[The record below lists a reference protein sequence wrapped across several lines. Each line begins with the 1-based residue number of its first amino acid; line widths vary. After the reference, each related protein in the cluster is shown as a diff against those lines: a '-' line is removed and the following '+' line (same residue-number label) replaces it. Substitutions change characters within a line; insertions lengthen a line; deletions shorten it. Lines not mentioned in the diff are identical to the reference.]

1 MVQNP
6 HEGGIRMDR
15 NKYSKAGWISIA
27 SAAIFPLLF
36 MLGFV
41 ENIVKFRAFGFSG
54 PHVGPSDAIGILH
67 AIFCIYVLI
76 MLRKFLNER
85 LEFRGIDT
93 LITISIW
100 WLILFQFLGTA
111 LKGILML
118 LWPIPEVVYAVS
130 FGSFLVVMLIFI
142 GVVDILIGVRLFGI
156 KKSLS
161 SLLLAYAYVTLIGGI
176 FEVSLIF
183 AGFALILV
191 PVTNVILG
199 ILLIK
204 AKDQVVEFV

>member
-1 MVQNP
+1 MT
-6 HEGGIRMDR
+6 E
-15 NKYSKAGWISIA
+15 NKYSRAGWIAIA
-27 SAAIFPLLF
+27 SAAIFPLMF
-36 MLGFV
+36 ILGFA
-41 ENIVKFRAFGFSG
+41 ESIVKFRAFNFTG
-54 PHVGPSDAIGILH
+54 PHIGPSDAIGILH
-67 AIFCIYVLI
+67 AVFCIYVLI

-93 LITISIW
+93 LIAISIW
-100 WLILFQFLGTA
+100 WLIAFQFLGIT

-118 LWPIPEVVYAVS
+118 LWPIPEAIYAIS
-130 FGSFLVVMLIFI
+130 FGSLLVVMLIFI
-142 GVVDILIGVRLFGI
+142 GVVDILIGVKLFGI

-161 SLLLAYAYVTLIGGI
+161 PLLLAYAYVTLIGGI

-199 ILLIK
+199 ILFIK
-204 AKDQVVEFV
+204 AKEQVVEFV